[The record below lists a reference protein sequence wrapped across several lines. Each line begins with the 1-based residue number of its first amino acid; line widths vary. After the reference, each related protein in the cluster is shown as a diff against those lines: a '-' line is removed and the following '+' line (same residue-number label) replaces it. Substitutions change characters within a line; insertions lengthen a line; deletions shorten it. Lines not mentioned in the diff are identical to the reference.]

1 MKCETDDYRTDLDL
15 VSPHALAPLTL
26 IQVNACYSIVGLP
39 EAETALLTGSVAS
52 RKRQNIWAT
61 KRIIYCTPQV
71 LPAKPCCGDSPRPK
85 TSSHDFGFF
94 I

>member
-71 LPAKPCCGDSPRPK
+71 LPVLRRLFSPQNILTR
-85 TSSHDFGFF
+85 FRFFF